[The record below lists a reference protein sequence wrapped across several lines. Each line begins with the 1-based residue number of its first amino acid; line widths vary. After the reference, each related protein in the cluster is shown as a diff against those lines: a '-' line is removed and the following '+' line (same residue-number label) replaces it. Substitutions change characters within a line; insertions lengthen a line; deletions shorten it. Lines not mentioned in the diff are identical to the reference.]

1 MDGDTQSSFIR
12 SSSQIHSDI
21 DTLTLQDVL
30 KRDDTTFIAP
40 NESLGNI
47 NDVPGSSENT
57 SQSRLPSLSKNII
70 SMLIDIDNE
79 NYGKP
84 EEKHDS
90 LEAGSDSNLIP
101 TIPDNRHSHTILSE
115 NTIRINEK
123 LRNSEDTLD
132 LAVHQQQSRQSD
144 VITPATCF
152 DQYADNELYRLCS
165 IYKERVQQENNK
177 EDIDILLN
185 INSVRLLIYL

>member
-1 MDGDTQSSFIR
+1 M
-12 SSSQIHSDI
+12 
-21 DTLTLQDVL
+21 TLQDVL
-30 KRDDTTFIAP
+30 KRDDSTFIAP

-47 NDVPGSSENT
+47 NDVQGSSENT

-79 NYGKP
+79 KYGKP

-90 LEAGSDSNLIP
+90 LETDSDNNLIP
-101 TIPDNRHSHTILSE
+101 TMPENRHSQTILSE

-132 LAVHQQQSRQSD
+132 LAVHQQQRRQSD
-144 VITPATCF
+144 EITPATCF
-152 DQYADNELYRLCS
+152 DNYADDELYKLCS
-165 IYKERVQQENNK
+165 IYKERVQQGNNK

-185 INSVRLLIYL
+185 INSVSYFNRMIILNRLFQIV